1 MNMKQAQAI
10 GVSTHSSPFST
21 LSAKKFPLTMRAMKT
36 SAPLLLALCAA
47 CGLPSMQA
55 DELTPAQVESIKAQI
70 KALRETLNGHLSQ
83 RNSSAG
89 QVFAQASSDPRAAM
103 ALYLDCHKVVHYDR
117 EGRPESDFRAWRDG
131 QEDRIK
137 DDQFLESLTIQLRY
151 LALSCQAAETQ
162 EIESVF
168 GSLMTYVDSLSRLE
182 EMPTNAITSSV
193 ANSIFA
199 ERYNLDGLLSNND
212 NWESVPFNIGGIYDK
227 TILPYLREKQ
237 PEALMNAWD
246 KRIEQ
251 QSRIVAMIEERKQ
264 EALRGLDREQERRAR
279 GNQDRQGGMMGE
291 LDQDDYIARTLP
303 KLKWA
308 KLKDHFRYVDEVM
321 GAKAML
327 DYVQE
332 HITHELGEEFFNE
345 FSDLI
350 NGMNAG
356 ESSALEGE
364 FESN

>member
-1 MNMKQAQAI
+1 
-10 GVSTHSSPFST
+10 
-21 LSAKKFPLTMRAMKT
+21 MRAMKSPAT
-36 SAPLLLALCAA
+36 LLLAFVATCSLPAIQAA
-47 CGLPSMQA
+47 
-55 DELTPAQVESIKAQI
+55 ELTPAQVESIKEQI
-70 KALRETLNGHLSQ
+70 KVMRETLDGHLSQ

-89 QVFAQASSDPRAAM
+89 QIFTQAASDPKAAM
-103 ALYLDCHKVVHYDR
+103 TLYLDCHKVVNYDR
-117 EGRPESDFRAWRDG
+117 EGRPESDFRAWKDG

-137 DDQFLESLTIQLRY
+137 DDQFLESLMIQLRY

-162 EIESVF
+162 EIESIF
-168 GSLMTYVDSLSRLE
+168 GSLMTYVDGLSRLQ

-199 ERYNLDGLLSNND
+199 ERYNLDGLLSNNN

-227 TILPYLREKQ
+227 TILPYLRDKQ

-264 EALRGLDREQERRAR
+264 EALRGLDRDQERRAR
-279 GNQDRQGGMMGE
+279 GTQDRQGGMMGD

-308 KLKDHFRYVDEVM
+308 KLKDHFLYVDEVM

-327 DYVQE
+327 DFVQE

-350 NGMNAG
+350 DGMNAG
-356 ESSALEGE
+356 ESSAIDGE